1 MTLLHDIKYKWDI
14 IGVQLAVS
22 NNDIMCAKDGSPNN
36 CTRKL
41 ANILQVWK
49 NKRTSKVSWKKIITV
64 VENPPIE
71 NKQVVEKIFYFL
83 KRHDIRNEY
92 LSSCQPGKV

>member
-22 NNDIMCAKDGSPNN
+22 NNDIMCAEDGTPNN

-41 ANILQVWK
+41 SKILQVWID
-49 NKRTSKVSWKKIITV
+49 KRTSKVSWKEIITV

-71 NKQVVEKIFYFL
+71 NKQVVKKIFYFL

-92 LSSCQPGKV
+92 LFSCQPGKV